1 MSSGSQMRSASL
13 TRVALAGL
21 AAGAVGSSL
30 LGSRIF
36 AGYAA
41 VGLAAG
47 VGLALFLLG
56 TSGRVLPVLGAGLA
70 MLYPLAASEKGE
82 EGILWAAAATLMV
95 LAAGYVARG
104 LDRGVVGS
112 LALSLAVVL
121 HLGLLGSYLVL
132 VAESGKRLLVA
143 LVLMVAAF
151 EVAYGLLAG
160 RRATGKAPKSRA
172 IIDPVAAVAGV
183 VACQAAALAAR
194 FFLESNMGYDSLLVL
209 GAVVGGSAALG
220 HASAAA
226 ASEDLLANR
235 AVRLDPSVFT
245 PLNSLL
251 FAAGA
256 FYYGFRL
263 YLA

>member
-1 MSSGSQMRSASL
+1 MSSAPQMRSPAL

-30 LGSRIF
+30 LGSGIF

-47 VGLALFLLG
+47 VGLTLFLLG
-56 TSGRVLPVLGAGLA
+56 TPGRFLPVLGAGLA
-70 MLYPLAASEKGE
+70 MLYPLAAIEKGE
-82 EGILWAAAATLMV
+82 EGILWATAATLMV

-104 LDRGVVGS
+104 LNRGVVGS
-112 LALSLAVVL
+112 LSLSLAVLL

-132 VAESGKRLLVA
+132 VVESGNRLLGA
-143 LVLMVAAF
+143 LILMVVAF
-151 EVAYGLLAG
+151 EVAYGLLAE
-160 RRATGKAPKSRA
+160 RRAAGGAAVNPV
-172 IIDPVAAVAGV
+172 IDPVAAVAGV
-183 VACQAAALAAR
+183 VACQAAAAAAR
-194 FFLESNMGYDSLLVL
+194 FFLESNIGFDSLLVL
-209 GAVVGGSAALG
+209 GAVVGGSATLG
-220 HASAAA
+220 RVSAAA
-226 ASEDLLANR
+226 VSKDLLSSGSGG
-235 AVRLDPSVFT
+235 LDQGVFAS
-245 PLNSLL
+245 LNSLL